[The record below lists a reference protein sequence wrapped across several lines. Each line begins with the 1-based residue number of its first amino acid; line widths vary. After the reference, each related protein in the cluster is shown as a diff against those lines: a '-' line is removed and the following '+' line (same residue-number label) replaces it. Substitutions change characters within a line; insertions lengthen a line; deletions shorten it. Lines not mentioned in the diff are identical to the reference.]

1 MSDLLKKY
9 SLQTAINAS
18 GSVTRLGGAPM
29 PQAVVDAMA
38 EMAQHTVP
46 LDVLQGIACRAIASA
61 TRTEA
66 GLVTAGA
73 AAGLTLGTAAILT
86 RWDRLRME
94 SLPDSTGF
102 ANEFVVSREHR
113 SGYDH
118 AVRAAG
124 AKLVEVG
131 FNDIVSGA
139 GVRRTEI
146 WEYEAV
152 FGLSLI
158 HI

>member
-46 LDVLQGIACRAIASA
+46 LDVLQGIACGAIASA

-86 RWDRLRME
+86 RWNRLRME

-146 WEYEAV
+146 WE
-152 FGLSLI
+152 
-158 HI
+158 